1 MRVIGAGRIAAG
13 FGTVTSGF
21 RSIAHNRRVGGMP
34 NSFHLL
40 GRALDVQRRPGVTHQ
55 AIDSALR
62 RAGFVL
68 VESLD
73 EGDHSH
79 FAFANS
85 LSFAPAVAT
94 QDVVPAVAS
103 QDVVPAIA
111 PSKPLAPRVLADDHG
126 VLLASSPSLVIGERS
141 PLK

>member
-1 MRVIGAGRIAAG
+1 MRVIGAGRIASG

-21 RSIAHNRRVGGMP
+21 RSIAHNRRVGGVP

-40 GRALDVQRRPGVTHQ
+40 GQALDVQRRPGVPHRT
-55 AIDSALR
+55 IDAALR

-68 VESLD
+68 LESLD

-79 FAFANS
+79 FAIANA
-85 LSFAPAVAT
+85 LSFTPPVTIAAVEPT
-94 QDVVPAVAS
+94 IVS
-103 QDVVPAIA
+103 
-111 PSKPLAPRVLADDHG
+111 SKPLAPRVLADEHG
-126 VLLASSPSLVIGERS
+126 VLLASSPSLLIIAEQK